1 MKEQKEKPKKVKNN
15 KFTIFAIVGKSGAGK
30 DTILREAVKAAPEV
44 FHEIISCTTRPQR
57 ENEINGVNYNF
68 ISEEDF
74 LLEKD
79 LGLMLETSD
88 FNNWHYGTELKA
100 LNKDK
105 INIGV
110 FNPEGII
117 SLLCKSEEI
126 DLKIFYI
133 TTDDKTRLLRQLN
146 RENNPNVKEII
157 RRFNADEADFKWMNI
172 LTDKSYNNTS
182 LEDKTHIINAIVHW
196 AKSINID

>member
-1 MKEQKEKPKKVKNN
+1 MN
-15 KFTIFAIVGKSGAGK
+15 KYKIIALFGPAGSGK
-30 DTILREAVKAAPEV
+30 DYIQKHIMQTAWGKTYLNQ
-44 FHEIISCTTRPQR
+44 IISCTTRPPR
-57 ENEINGVNYNF
+57 DNEKNGIDYYFVKK
-68 ISEEDF
+68 EDF
-74 LLEKD
+74 FKQNLIEFTYYKD
-79 LGLMLETSD
+79 W
-88 FNNWHYGTELKA
+88 FYGTSIDCLD
-100 LNKDK
+100 KDK

-117 SLLCKSEEI
+117 SLLGKSEEI

-133 TTDDKTRLLRQLN
+133 ITDDKTRLLRQLN

-172 LTDKSYNNTS
+172 LTYKSYNNTS